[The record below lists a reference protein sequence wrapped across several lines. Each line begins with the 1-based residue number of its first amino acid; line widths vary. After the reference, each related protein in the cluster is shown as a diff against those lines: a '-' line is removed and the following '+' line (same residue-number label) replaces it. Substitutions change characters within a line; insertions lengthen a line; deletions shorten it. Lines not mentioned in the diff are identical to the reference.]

1 MISNPFLELR
11 EKRGW
16 SQNEC
21 ARIIGVDVRA
31 IARLEHGLYTSPLP
45 SAVNYWHQNS
55 TQSIPEILSAYED
68 FVYATRRA
76 NHRHFN
82 HLHVDISSGIHPWR
96 VIRSNSFFD
105 ATTTHRLSLTECAR
119 LMCVPL
125 DTLQY
130 WEKKW
135 RTQHSVP
142 KSILLAL
149 NQMGYTQVELTKF
162 QEVYQAWREIHL
174 KDPKPKQPRRRQ
186 IKVTS

>member
-11 EKRGW
+11 EKRGF

-21 ARIIGVDVRA
+21 AAKIGVDVRA

-45 SAVNYWHQNS
+45 TAVNYWINLGAI
-55 TQSIPEILSAYED
+55 TTPELLTAYEE
-68 FVYATRRA
+68 FVYETRRA
-76 NHRHFN
+76 NHRHFG
-82 HLHVDISSGIHPWR
+82 HLHVNLSSSTHPFR
-96 VIRSNSFFD
+96 VLRSPY
-105 ATTTHRLSLTECAR
+105 TLTQAVK

-135 RTQHSVP
+135 RTQHGVP

-149 NQMGYTQVELTKF
+149 NQMGYTQQELAKF
-162 QEVYQAWREIHL
+162 QFIYKEWRQLHL
-174 KDPKPKQPRRRQ
+174 QDAKPKQPRRRT
-186 IKVTS
+186 IKVTKP